1 MQKGTQAI
9 TLATHKGQF
18 LVVELGVFG
27 IAQHIV
33 GIRNGLVLA
42 FPYPVYNGAYVA
54 AQVVVLRYEV
64 ACFRSI
70 IITKLLPQLVY
81 KTITQVLSIKVRCS
95 HTSIHAIHG
104 VAIAANGAELFALVH
119 LACGV
124 NV

>member
-1 MQKGTQAI
+1 M
-9 TLATHKGQF
+9 
-18 LVVELGVFG
+18 VELGVLG
-27 IAQHIV
+27 IAQHVV
-33 GIRNGLVLA
+33 GIRDGLVLA
-42 FPYPVYNGAYVA
+42 FPYPVYDGAHVTA
-54 AQVVVLRYEV
+54 KVVILRHKV

-81 KTITQVLSIKVRCS
+81 KSITQVLSVKVCCS
-95 HTSIHAIHG
+95 HTTIYAIHG

>member
-1 MQKGTQAI
+1 MIKLWTLGI
-9 TLATHKGQF
+9 T
-18 LVVELGVFG
+18 
-27 IAQHIV
+27 QHII

-42 FPYPVYNGAYVA
+42 FPYPVYNGAYVT

-81 KTITQVLSIKVRCS
+81 KTITQVLSIKACCS
-95 HTSIHAIHG
+95 HTPIHAIHG